1 MQLSPHFSLKE
12 LTDSD
17 KARELK
23 LDNTA
28 SPKIVNNL
36 CVLSST
42 LEDVRKLLGKPV
54 VISSGYRSPSV
65 NKAVGGSSTS
75 MHEQGLAADIK
86 VEGMTPY
93 QVACAIRDSGI
104 VLDQLICEPTWVHI
118 GLSLG
123 KPREQ
128 YLTMKR
134 VNGKTVYLNGI
145 VK

>member
-36 CVLSST
+36 CVLAST
-42 LEDVRKLLGKPV
+42 LEDVRKLLGKPIT
-54 VISSGYRSPSV
+54 ISSGYRSPSV
-65 NKAVGGSSTS
+65 NKAVGGSVNSA
-75 MHEQGLAADIK
+75 HVQGLAADIK
-86 VEGMTPY
+86 VSGMTPY
-93 QVACAIRDSGI
+93 EVACIIRDSGI
-104 VLDQLICEPTWVHI
+104 VVDQLICEPTWVHI

-123 KPREQ
+123 APRQQ

-134 VNGKTVYLNGI
+134 KNGKVVYLNGI